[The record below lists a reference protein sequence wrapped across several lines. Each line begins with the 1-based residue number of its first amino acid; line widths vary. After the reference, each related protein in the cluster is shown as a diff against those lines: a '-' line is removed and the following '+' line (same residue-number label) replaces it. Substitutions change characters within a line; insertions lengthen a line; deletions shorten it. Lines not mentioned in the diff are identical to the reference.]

1 MGGTLDSNSLLRIS
15 STSLDSSSR
24 AAEAAE
30 RMCGAEVELE
40 VRNWELKSDGDV
52 PSGMRVNAF
61 SIAERVGWSISAD
74 DTEVSRC

>member
-1 MGGTLDSNSLLRIS
+1 VGGTLESNSLLRIL

-24 AAEAAE
+24 AADAAE

-40 VRNWELKSDGDV
+40 VRNWELKSDGV
-52 PSGMRVNAF
+52 APSGMRVNAF

-74 DTEVSRC
+74 ETKVSRC

>member
-1 MGGTLDSNSLLRIS
+1 MF

-24 AAEAAE
+24 AADAAE

-40 VRNWELKSDGDV
+40 VRNWELKSDGV
-52 PSGMRVNAF
+52 APSGMRVNAF

-74 DTEVSRC
+74 ETKVSRC

>member
-1 MGGTLDSNSLLRIS
+1 MGGTLESNSLLRID

-24 AAEAAE
+24 AADAAE

-40 VRNWELKSDGDV
+40 VRNWELKSVGDV
-52 PSGMRVNAF
+52 SLGMRVNAF

-74 DTEVSRC
+74 ETEVSRC